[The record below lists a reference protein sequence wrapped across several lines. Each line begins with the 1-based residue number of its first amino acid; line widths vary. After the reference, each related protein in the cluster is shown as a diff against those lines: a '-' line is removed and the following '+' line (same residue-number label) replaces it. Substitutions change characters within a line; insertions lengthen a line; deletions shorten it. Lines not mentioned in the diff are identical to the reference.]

1 MRREPLPQFAARC
14 GLELLRFAYLVCG
27 DRQRA
32 EDLVQEVLLAIYR
45 RFGDTLPLDNP
56 HGYARR
62 AIVHANV
69 SRSRR
74 ASSRELPVA
83 LVPDLAAAEADDVA
97 ERDEL
102 WRALRRL
109 PQRQRA
115 VLVMRFYLDASD
127 EEIAHTLGCRRG
139 TVRSVAC
146 RALAAMRT
154 DPSLEGGVR

>member
-14 GLELLRFAYLVCG
+14 GLELLRFAYLVYG

-32 EDLVQEVLLAIYR
+32 EDLVQEVLLAMYR
-45 RFGDTLPLDNP
+45 RFGETLPLDNP

-139 TVRSVAC
+139 TVRSVAS

>member
-32 EDLVQEVLLAIYR
+32 EDLVQEVLLAMYR
-45 RFGDTLPLDNP
+45 RFGETLPLDNP
-56 HGYARR
+56 HGHARR

-139 TVRSVAC
+139 TVRSVAS